1 MSKNKKSYAAKP
13 VSKPENPVDE
23 LSRSEVETKEFTNEE
38 KEVLNGLKARH
49 AVITKDPMQDN
60 LPFKEFALTKLNYL
74 IKSDLK
80 NVSRA
85 KDETPRKL
93 EDSQKIMIAEMA
105 KKYVKDI
112 EVLSSI
118 VEKL

>member
-1 MSKNKKSYAAKP
+1 MSKDTKVTKARP
-13 VSKPENPVDE
+13 VQEKVEVP
-23 LSRSEVETKEFTNEE
+23 RSEVETKEFTNEE

-60 LPFKEFALTKLNYL
+60 LPFKEFAFTKLNYL